1 MSDPTYPGVMLGGP
15 DCGKQ
20 VNICRDV
27 CVVQVGSS
35 SGFYLRTNE
44 IAECGSFVWRWE
56 FAKKGGLK

>member
-1 MSDPTYPGVMLGGP
+1 MSDPFFPGVMVGGP
-15 DCGKQ
+15 DCGKR